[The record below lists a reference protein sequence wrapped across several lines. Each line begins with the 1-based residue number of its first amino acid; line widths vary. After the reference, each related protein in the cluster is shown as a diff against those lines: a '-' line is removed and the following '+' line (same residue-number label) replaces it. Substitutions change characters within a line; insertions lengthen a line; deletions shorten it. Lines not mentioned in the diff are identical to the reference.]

1 MGQRN
6 NSRDGGA
13 DDEEYIEIS
22 FYEYSTGSI
31 VRIGG
36 DTLANLITSCRILF
50 SLLLLFFP
58 ALSPGFY
65 GLYIAA
71 GLSDMLDGFVARRTN
86 SASPLGAR
94 LDSMADLVFLAV
106 CLIKLMLVL
115 TLPVW
120 LWVWVGLIALL
131 RLVNI
136 LSGFVCRKKLVLLHT
151 KANKLTGALLFLLPL
166 SLGFLNISYTAVPLC
181 ALASFAAVQEGHFI
195 RTGREIS

>member
-1 MGQRN
+1 M
-6 NSRDGGA
+6 
-13 DDEEYIEIS
+13 
-22 FYEYSTGSI
+22 
-31 VRIGG
+31 
-36 DTLANLITSCRILF
+36 ANLITSCRILF
-50 SLLLLFFP
+50 SLLLFFFP

-65 GLYIAA
+65 GLYLAA

-86 SASPLGAR
+86 TASPLGAK
-94 LDSMADLVFLAV
+94 LDSMADIIFLAV
-106 CLIKLMLVL
+106 CLIKLLPVL

-166 SLGFLNISYTAVPLC
+166 SLGFLNLLYTAVPLC
-181 ALASFAAVQEGHFI
+181 TLASFAAIQEGHFI
-195 RTGREIS
+195 RTGRDIL

>member
-1 MGQRN
+1 M
-6 NSRDGGA
+6 
-13 DDEEYIEIS
+13 
-22 FYEYSTGSI
+22 
-31 VRIGG
+31 
-36 DTLANLITSCRILF
+36 ANLITSCRILL

-65 GLYIAA
+65 GLYLAA

-86 SASPLGAR
+86 SASPLGAK

-106 CLIKLMLVL
+106 CLIKLLPVL

-120 LWVWVGLIALL
+120 LWGWVGMIALL

-151 KANKLTGALLFLLPL
+151 RANKLTGALLFLLPL
-166 SLGFLNISYTAVPLC
+166 SLGFLDISCTAIPLC
-181 ALASFAAVQEGHFI
+181 ALASFAAIQEEHFI
-195 RTGREIS
+195 RTGRDIL

>member
-1 MGQRN
+1 M
-6 NSRDGGA
+6 
-13 DDEEYIEIS
+13 
-22 FYEYSTGSI
+22 
-31 VRIGG
+31 
-36 DTLANLITSCRILF
+36 ANLITSCRILL

-65 GLYIAA
+65 GLYLAA

-86 SASPLGAR
+86 SASPLGAK
-94 LDSMADLVFLAV
+94 LDSMADIVFLAV
-106 CLIKLMLVL
+106 CLIKLLPVL
-115 TLPVW
+115 ALPVW

-151 KANKLTGALLFLLPL
+151 RANKLTGALLFLLPL
-166 SLGFLNISYTAVPLC
+166 SLGFLNIAYTAVPLC
-181 ALASFAAVQEGHFI
+181 ALASFAAIQEGHFI

>member
-1 MGQRN
+1 M
-6 NSRDGGA
+6 
-13 DDEEYIEIS
+13 
-22 FYEYSTGSI
+22 
-31 VRIGG
+31 
-36 DTLANLITSCRILF
+36 ANLITSCRILL

-58 ALSPGFY
+58 ALSPSFY
-65 GLYIAA
+65 GLYLAA

-86 SASPLGAR
+86 SASPLGAK
-94 LDSMADLVFLAV
+94 LDSMADVVFLAV
-106 CLIKLMLVL
+106 CLIKLLPVL

-151 KANKLTGALLFLLPL
+151 RANKLTGALLFLLPL
-166 SLGFLNISYTAVPLC
+166 SLGFLNISYTSVPLC
-181 ALASFAAVQEGHFI
+181 ALASFAAIQEGHFI

>member
-1 MGQRN
+1 M
-6 NSRDGGA
+6 
-13 DDEEYIEIS
+13 
-22 FYEYSTGSI
+22 
-31 VRIGG
+31 
-36 DTLANLITSCRILF
+36 ANLITSCRILF

-65 GLYIAA
+65 GLYLAA
-71 GLSDMLDGFVARRTN
+71 GLSDMLDGYVARRTN
-86 SASPLGAR
+86 SASPLGAK
-94 LDSMADLVFLAV
+94 LDSMADLVFLTV
-106 CLIKLMLVL
+106 CLVKLLPVL

-151 KANKLTGALLFLLPL
+151 RANKLTGALLFLLPL
-166 SLGFLNISYTAVPLC
+166 SLGFLNIAYTAVPLC
-181 ALASFAAVQEGHFI
+181 ALASFAAIQEGHFI

>member
-1 MGQRN
+1 M
-6 NSRDGGA
+6 
-13 DDEEYIEIS
+13 
-22 FYEYSTGSI
+22 
-31 VRIGG
+31 
-36 DTLANLITSCRILF
+36 ANLITSCRILF

-65 GLYIAA
+65 GLYLAA

-86 SASPLGAR
+86 SASPLGAK
-94 LDSMADLVFLAV
+94 LDSMADIVFLAV
-106 CLIKLMLVL
+106 CLIKLLPVL
-115 TLPVW
+115 ALPVW

-151 KANKLTGALLFLLPL
+151 RANKLTGALLFLLPL
-166 SLGFLNISYTAVPLC
+166 SLGFLNIAYTAVPLC
-181 ALASFAAVQEGHFI
+181 ALASFAAIQEGHFI

>member
-1 MGQRN
+1 M
-6 NSRDGGA
+6 
-13 DDEEYIEIS
+13 
-22 FYEYSTGSI
+22 
-31 VRIGG
+31 
-36 DTLANLITSCRILF
+36 ANLITSCRILL

-65 GLYIAA
+65 GLYLAA

-86 SASPLGAR
+86 SASPLGAK

-106 CLIKLMLVL
+106 CLIKLLPVL

-131 RLVNI
+131 RLVNVV
-136 LSGFVCRKKLVLLHT
+136 SGFVRRKKLVLLHT
-151 KANKLTGALLFLLPL
+151 RANKLTGALLFLLPL
-166 SLGFLNISYTAVPLC
+166 SLGFLNISYTSVPLC
-181 ALASFAAVQEGHFI
+181 ALASFAAIQEGHFI

>member
-1 MGQRN
+1 M
-6 NSRDGGA
+6 
-13 DDEEYIEIS
+13 
-22 FYEYSTGSI
+22 
-31 VRIGG
+31 
-36 DTLANLITSCRILF
+36 ANLITSCRILL

-65 GLYIAA
+65 GLYLAA

-86 SASPLGAR
+86 SASPLGAK

-106 CLIKLMLVL
+106 CLIKLLPVL

-120 LWVWVGLIALL
+120 LWGWVGMIALL

-151 KANKLTGALLFLLPL
+151 RANKLTGALLFLLPL
-166 SLGFLNISYTAVPLC
+166 SLGFLDISCTAIPLC
-181 ALASFAAVQEGHFI
+181 ALASFAAIQEEHFI
-195 RTGREIS
+195 RTGRDIS

>member
-1 MGQRN
+1 M
-6 NSRDGGA
+6 
-13 DDEEYIEIS
+13 
-22 FYEYSTGSI
+22 
-31 VRIGG
+31 
-36 DTLANLITSCRILF
+36 ANLITSCRILF

-65 GLYIAA
+65 GLYLAA

-86 SASPLGAR
+86 SASPLGAK

-106 CLIKLMLVL
+106 CLIKLLPVL
-115 TLPVW
+115 ALPVW

-131 RLVNI
+131 RLVNVV
-136 LSGFVCRKKLVLLHT
+136 SGFVRRKKLVLLHT
-151 KANKLTGALLFLLPL
+151 SANKLTGALLFLLPL

-181 ALASFAAVQEGHFI
+181 ALASCAAIQEGHFI